1 MKNLKR
7 FSPNSIL
14 IVVLLIISTL
24 QYAPCLAQSLPVGT
38 AVLDDY
44 FRRMQMK
51 GERDSLCSFLIRPIQ
66 ATAST
71 TFDALYLSTQ
81 KPKTFLNGKG
91 TYRWLPATIRQ
102 QVNAHHPYGFNDG
115 SMISA
120 RGYQAQFSAG
130 MYASLGILSIQL
142 QPEFVWAANNAFDGF
157 PGGHTD
163 SIWKAYADVQN
174 DIDLPEK
181 FGNGAYARVFPGQS
195 SIRVN
200 YKKLSFGIS
209 TENLWWGP
217 GIRNALTMSNNAPG
231 FLHLSL
237 NSRGPMRT
245 FAGHFEWQV
254 IAGKLK
260 NSGILPFDTSH
271 RFEGVSLYKPRNNSD
286 RYINAMVISWQP
298 KWVKNLFVGFSR
310 SFYVYA
316 NELPKTFD
324 GYLPIFSS
332 FFKSNVVDDV
342 NIGRDQLL
350 SLFFRWVLP
359 KEQAEFYWEY
369 GRNDHSQ
376 NLSDFIVEPEHSRAY
391 TIGFRKLFQNKKNT
405 DVEIWSE
412 ITQLQLSSTNRL
424 RAVQPWYVHYQTRHG
439 YTNQGQVLGAGI
451 GPGSNSQ
458 SIGANWHN
466 GVKKIGVFFERLVH
480 NNDFYYQAFTP
491 TQNYSS
497 HWVDLSLTATRAW
510 QINRVMFSANASI
523 IHSFNYQWRYTA
535 NPATLKDGKTGAN
548 NLAVSLSTAYLF

>member
-1 MKNLKR
+1 M
-7 FSPNSIL
+7 
-14 IVVLLIISTL
+14 IVLSKLNR
-24 QYAPCLAQSLPVGT
+24 ANAQSLPIGT
-38 AVLDDY
+38 TILEDY
-44 FRRMQMK
+44 YRRMQLK
-51 GERDSLCSFLIRPIQ
+51 GERDSLCSFMIRPIQ
-66 ATAST
+66 VSSANS
-71 TFDALYLSTQ
+71 F
-81 KPKTFLNGKG
+81 KTIYQSDQPEKSFFKGKG
-91 TYRWLPATIRQ
+91 KFSWLPSGIRQ
-102 QVNAHHPYGFNDG
+102 QFNTDHPFGWNDA
-115 SMISA
+115 SMIPA
-120 RGYQAQFSAG
+120 KGYQTQFSAG
-130 MYASLGILSIQL
+130 FYAQLGWISIQL
-142 QPEFVWAANNAFDGF
+142 QPELVMAANSSFHQF
-157 PGGHTD
+157 PDGHTD

-181 FGNGAYARVFPGQS
+181 FGNGAYLRVFPGQS

-200 YKKLSFGIS
+200 YKKISFGIS

-217 GIRNALTMSNNAPG
+217 GIRNALTMSNSAPG

-237 NSRGPMRT
+237 NSKAPMRT

-271 RFEGVSLYKPRNNSD
+271 RFEGVGLYKPKNNSD

-298 KWVKNLFVGFSR
+298 KWVKNLFIGFSR
-310 SFYVYA
+310 SFYVYT
-316 NELPKTFD
+316 NQVPKTFD

-350 SLFFRWVLP
+350 SFFFRWVLP

-376 NLSDFIVEPEHSRAY
+376 NLTDFIVEPEHSRAY
-391 TIGFRKLFQNKKNT
+391 TIGFRKLFQNKKNN

-412 ITQLQLSSTNRL
+412 VTQLQLSSTNRL

-451 GPGSNSQ
+451 GPGGNIQ
-458 SIGANWHN
+458 SIGANWHS
-466 GVKKIGVFFERLVH
+466 GIKKFGVFFERLVH

-510 QINRVMFSANASI
+510 QVKQVMFSANATV

-535 NPATLKDGKTGAN
+535 NPATLKDGKTGVN
-548 NLAVSLSTAYLF
+548 NLAISFNAAYVF